1 MKQGTVLQIALVLL
15 VVLLTCAVMVIGV
28 IYFSH
33 SGMPTESLNNCA
45 SRIVGECTVIR

>member
-15 VVLLTCAVMVIGV
+15 VVLLTCIAIVAGV

-33 SGMPTESLNNCA
+33 SGMPAESLNNCA
-45 SRIVGECTVIR
+45 SQIVGECTVIR